1 MGVLVYE
8 LRAVHCRVDESP
20 VRWRLGGLCSCTGGE
35 ASSSSRLGL
44 WNTSSPLG
52 VIDFFLAD
60 EKIANMR
67 AEGLPLQRRGLVA
80 MPVAMPTSPVTSSV
94 AAPSMA
100 PIHTSLCKVP
110 LQTQVH

>member
-1 MGVLVYE
+1 MGGLIYE
-8 LRAVHCRVDESP
+8 LRAVHCWADESP
-20 VRWRLGGLCSCTGGE
+20 VRWWLGGLRSCTGGE

-80 MPVAMPTSPVTSSV
+80 MPVAMPSV